1 MKHTL
6 KWSTALLT
14 LSLLAAPVSA
24 ETVKLNKDL
33 NSIFNQDKDTK
44 EESKEDKDN
53 KEESTDEDVKE
64 TQDESNKNEESSKD
78 DHFSG
83 DLTPEEENR
92 VLAIEDKVKQA
103 IEDEADYTVQD
114 GDTLAILAESINRYY
129 DTFDKEDPHHVDVD
143 RLIEKNDL
151 DFTVEEYTEA
161 KDSENPLDIQKDDTL
176 RLDQAFL
183 FDEGEDEENKDEAE
197 AEAVP
202 TEETIPAVDNPA
214 PQPSQP
220 RQAQPQP
227 RQPRRTQPQPQP
239 RPSQPQPEVVVPSE
253 VVEPEPV
260 LPPLA
265 EGEAE

>member
-1 MKHTL
+1 M
-6 KWSTALLT
+6 
-14 LSLLAAPVSA
+14 
-24 ETVKLNKDL
+24 
-33 NSIFNQDKDTK
+33 
-44 EESKEDKDN
+44 
-53 KEESTDEDVKE
+53 KE

-83 DLTPEEENR
+83 DLTPEEEDR
-92 VLAIEDKVKQA
+92 VLEIEDAVKQA

-114 GDTLAILAESINRYY
+114 GDTLAILVESVNRYY
-129 DTFDKEDPHHVDVD
+129 NTFDEEDPHHVDVD
-143 RLIEKNDL
+143 RLIDRNDL
-151 DFTVEEYTEA
+151 DFTAEEYTEA
-161 KDSENPLDIQKDDTL
+161 KESEDPLDIKKDDTV

-183 FDEGEDEENKDEAE
+183 FDDEEAEENEAE
-197 AEAVP
+197 ESAVEEAPV
-202 TEETIPAVDNPA
+202 EAPA

-239 RPSQPQPEVVVPSE
+239 RPSQPQPEVVVPEPVPE

-265 EGEAE
+265 EGESE